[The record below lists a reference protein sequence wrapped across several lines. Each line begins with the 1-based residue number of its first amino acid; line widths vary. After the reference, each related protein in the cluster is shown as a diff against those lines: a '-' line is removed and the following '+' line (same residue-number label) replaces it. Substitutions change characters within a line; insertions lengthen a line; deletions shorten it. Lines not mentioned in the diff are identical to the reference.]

1 MCNSGIIIVA
11 GYNKTAD
18 VMFIKDRQQV
28 FKRRYDQTQIREVLL
43 DCNKVLTEHDFKY
56 AYIILR
62 KSTFSAADAIS
73 QILKS
78 DINIKYI
85 KDMVRIPHNGCRRER
100 RFNLMGKKINC
111 KHGLDKKQ
119 EIQARRLRLKLEQ
132 GDNEIIA
139 EYKKFWQEWFV
150 EPKTGFLEF
159 LQKKDIVYYSA
170 YIRASQTQG
179 MNVIYSKIANL

>member
-1 MCNSGIIIVA
+1 MCNSGIIVVA

-18 VMFIKDRQQV
+18 VMFIKDRQQI
-28 FKRRYDQTQIREVLL
+28 FKRRYNESQMREVML
-43 DCNKVLTEHDFKY
+43 DCNKVLAEHDFKY

-62 KSTFSAADAIS
+62 KSTFSAAEAIS

-78 DINIKYI
+78 NIKIKYI

-119 EIQARRLRLKLEQ
+119 EIQARRLRVKLEL
-132 GDNEIIA
+132 GDNEVIV
-139 EYKKFWQEWFV
+139 EYKKLWDEWFV
-150 EPKTGFLEF
+150 EPKTGFVEF
-159 LQKKDIVYYSA
+159 LQKRDVVYYSA
-170 YIRASQTQG
+170 YLRASQTQG
-179 MNVIYSKIANL
+179 MATIYTKISNL